1 MEKPILL
8 LDLDLCTGCRACMVA
23 CSLAKEKTSSLS
35 LSRLRVLKNEPVC
48 LAVPVICEQ
57 CAKAPCE
64 NACPVGAITRNP
76 DTQALTVDREKCIGC
91 KECVWACPFG
101 AITVREGLAV
111 KCDLCD
117 GDPECSKV
125 CTPGAIKFE
134 RLKPFDLER
143 RMRSLERRVKALT
156 TIL

>member
-1 MEKPILL
+1 MEKPTLL
-8 LDLDLCTGCRACMVA
+8 LDLDLCTGCRACIVA
-23 CSLAKEKTSSLS
+23 CSLAKEKTSSLN
-35 LSRLRVLKNEPVC
+35 LSRLWIPKTESVC

-64 NACPVGAITRNP
+64 EACSVGAITRNP
-76 DTQALTVDREKCIGC
+76 NTGALTVNQDECIGC
-91 KECVWACPFG
+91 KKCVWACPFR

-125 CTPGAIKFE
+125 CTPGAIRFE

-143 RMRSLERRVKALT
+143 RMKSLEKRIRALT